1 MRCAFSALSHSSVS
15 STNCGVPFA
24 RRPSGGRFDFVPTL
38 VRSRRCARGAPGAGE
53 AAFETENPLVFAG
66 MYPVLDP
73 IAVLTTCLIGRRS
86 CRSIT
91 ARRNKAGLL
100 RSRLSGF
107 GRYVGAATPAV
118 PSLTPQSKGR
128 LSSLM
133 ATYQAA
139 CSWRAAARH
148 SCTNTRTLPSW
159 RTLRFGPS
167 FTLWRSG
174 RDRSSRC
181 SDVRDNPVS
190 ASH

>member
-1 MRCAFSALSHSSVS
+1 MPGGG
-15 STNCGVPFA
+15 CGVLSA

-91 ARRNKAGLL
+91 VRRNKAGLL

-107 GRYVGAATPAV
+107 GCYAGAATLAV
-118 PSLTPQSKGR
+118 PSLTAQSKGR

-133 ATYQAA
+133 ATHQAA
-139 CSWRAAARH
+139 CGWRAAARH
-148 SCTNTRTLPSW
+148 FCGMPGRYRAGGPCALA
-159 RTLRFGPS
+159 RALRFGGVAAIVLAAAPICA
-167 FTLWRSG
+167 TIR
-174 RDRSSRC
+174 
-181 SDVRDNPVS
+181 
-190 ASH
+190 